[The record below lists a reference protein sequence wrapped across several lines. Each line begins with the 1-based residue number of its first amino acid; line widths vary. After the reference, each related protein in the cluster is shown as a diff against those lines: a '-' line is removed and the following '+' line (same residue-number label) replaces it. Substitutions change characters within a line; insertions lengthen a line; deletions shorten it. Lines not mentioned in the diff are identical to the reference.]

1 MIRLRSKFKI
11 NHGTNTLAA
20 SPAITRPQT
29 TQSHPPNNVS
39 TTLSAPSHRATSFH
53 ETEVP
58 MANMNT
64 GTASRY
70 HGWGQSSSH
79 SQSLHHHQQQRGDAI
94 VRTATASITA
104 GQYREREM
112 AQRPATSVRHSG
124 HDSSSRRADNGRA
137 STDNRNISRRDD
149 DRHRDNRD
157 LSRETSSGNRHYTEN
172 SCRDSRSYHYQRDY
186 RDHSTGNRHRQE
198 YASRDS
204 RSYNARSGFYSR
216 DRGYHS
222 SNNSSWSSRDRN
234 SKNYSYSSRDR
245 DSNHRRDADYGRRE
259 DGRSHHHSS
268 REREA
273 EYVPKTER
281 HHSSRERDSTIH
293 QDSRRSHHPNHY
305 HDSEN
310 DSKRPRTDLRPK
322 IDHLKAERDAHR
334 LEAQKTEAKL
344 RKAQAEREIMEQ
356 NLKLEEAKRQLEI
369 VRSQSVSNERGER
382 ASGVDGGGGASLPII
397 PALASVTPRS
407 TGLNTAASDA
417 NLTATSV
424 AAAAPSFN
432 NTETS
437 DADSANND
445 PSFQPESFDVEDS
458 SDDFLVGVS
467 PSRPKASGNT
477 TKAPKSKPKK
487 KSPAKKKPSRNPK
500 KCSNTKKKSKP
511 VAEDSAVSIY
521 TEFDM
526 MSMYS
531 PTIVDHSLVTSK
543 FLVQWDKN
551 DGSTETPCTLW
562 MSFENF
568 LFPNIANDYI
578 DENVNDEENTELAAY
593 KNCFPGVIDIN
604 EFDEEEP
611 DLLEMDFC
619 CFVCKCSDKDGTRS
633 ARNCLH
639 ARKYHRLCCHGL
651 RVTDNLDD
659 FACAAGQALME
670 ALEAPQDGDGS
681 DSEREGEVLEMS
693 RAKNRK
699 MKEKQNV
706 VRLLSPRD
714 QPAHEMGGAVVLSIN
729 TGIGGVAVALK
740 QVNFG
745 TKRIIHVE
753 ADLVAQH
760 VIRFHHDL
768 NYGSMEMDD
777 GIEHIVGLYNTLD
790 DVRADPED
798 LVRRFGPIDLIICSS
813 SGKTKQEHETFADR
827 FFTLCDDVKRYNEGI
842 HQHDSLF
849 YMIETLPKDHADR
862 NKYSYCTCDSRV
874 DNDCKRT
881 LICNWP
887 LEPGISTLRGIG
899 SSQGKKDV
907 AGLEAALGFPTR
919 YATSSVTALFEVL
932 KTALTVG
939 FVQKKWSD
947 EVHPKYWGFLGM
959 GPSRYTFKVNR
970 NTDADSLMDML
981 QLFIKES
988 VSSKHL
994 CDIDYAEQLLK
1005 ESMSVRFLV
1014 GMLQPLGQHFEKKQ
1028 NDGGDSPDDDMNP
1041 HDAIEAVAENEH
1053 IMFNDGSQEYTG
1065 VEADLCVVCEDAK
1078 KKIMILPCK
1087 HMCLCEKCADFNKIK
1102 DCPMCRTKVEGST
1115 DVYW

>member
-1 MIRLRSKFKI
+1 MARTRWPPV
-11 NHGTNTLAA
+11 
-20 SPAITRPQT
+20 PAITRPQT

-39 TTLSAPSHRATSFH
+39 TTLSAPSHRATLFH

-58 MANMNT
+58 MANMNA

-94 VRTATASITA
+94 VRTASASITA
-104 GQYREREM
+104 GQYRAREM
-112 AQRPATSVRHSG
+112 EQRPATSVRHSG
-124 HDSSSRRADNGRA
+124 NDSSSRRADNARA
-137 STDNRNISRRDD
+137 PSDNRNISRRDD
-149 DRHRDNRD
+149 DRDNRD
-157 LSRETSSGNRHYTEN
+157 RSRETSSSNNRHYAEN
-172 SCRDSRSYHYQRDY
+172 SWRDSRSYHNQRDY
-186 RDHSTGNRHRQE
+186 RDQSTGTRHRQE
-198 YASRDS
+198 YDSRDS
-204 RSYNARSGFYSR
+204 RSYNARSGYYSR

-245 DSNHRRDADYGRRE
+245 DSNHRRDAQYTRRE
-259 DGRSHHHSS
+259 DGRSRHRSS

-273 EYVPKTER
+273 EYVPRTER
-281 HHSSRERDSTIH
+281 HHSSRERDSTTH
-293 QDSRRSHHPNHY
+293 QDSRRSHYSNHY
-305 HDSEN
+305 HDSQN
-310 DSKRPRTDLRPK
+310 DTKRPRTDVHPQ

-369 VRSQSVSNERGER
+369 VRSQSVSNEIGER
-382 ASGVDGGGGASLPII
+382 AAGVDGGGGPII
-397 PALASVTPRS
+397 PALASVTPRN

-424 AAAAPSFN
+424 AAAAAPSFN

-467 PSRPKASGNT
+467 PFRPKASGNT
-477 TKAPKSKPKK
+477 AKAPKSKPKK

-526 MSMYS
+526 MSMYT

-551 DGSTETPCTLW
+551 DGSTETPCKLW

-578 DENVNDEENTELAAY
+578 DEKVNDEENTELAAY

-693 RAKNRK
+693 RSEESENEREAKCSA
-699 MKEKQNV
+699 V
-706 VRLLSPRD
+706 TISSLLSPRD

-798 LVRRFGPIDLIICSS
+798 LVRRFGPIGKFTCLSCSGMLVNRVSRLSEASGPRRERKMLPGLRRLWDFPPGTRPAQSLLS
-813 SGKTKQEHETFADR
+813 S
-827 FFTLCDDVKRYNEGI
+827 
-842 HQHDSLF
+842 
-849 YMIETLPKDHADR
+849 
-862 NKYSYCTCDSRV
+862 KYSR
-874 DNDCKRT
+874 
-881 LICNWP
+881 L
-887 LEPGISTLRGIG
+887 LL
-899 SSQGKKDV
+899 
-907 AGLEAALGFPTR
+907 L
-919 YATSSVTALFEVL
+919 SVLY
-932 KTALTVG
+932 
-939 FVQKKWSD
+939 KKWSD